1 MRLSVGAKLL
11 GGFELVV
18 LMAIVLGVVGMSS
31 LAAMNELAIQL
42 YNRDLVGLQ
51 DIAQAR
57 AAFDSYRLASA
68 QSLAAPTPAERSLQ
82 LSRQAAAEAAFVA
95 AVGSIQSAADSVDS
109 GTLSGQLA
117 TTWSQYRSLGDQV
130 TALANAGNT
139 SDAVKIS
146 QTTGRDREDAVGG
159 LLGQLNDRRGR
170 IATDQARQ
178 GVQTYE
184 RVRILTV
191 GLLVAT
197 LLIGVGMALWLA
209 RAIGRGLKAT
219 AQTAELIAAGDLTRT
234 VKIESHDEVG
244 VLGEAF
250 NRMVLAL
257 RELTSE
263 VREGV
268 QSLSAVT
275 SEIVA
280 SVTEQGA
287 STSQKAAAA
296 SGPTA
301 TVDEVRVTAQQSSQK
316 AQTVATM
323 ARHAAEIAAQGLGT
337 VERSVI
343 GMQDLRERVE
353 TIAEQILALSEQT
366 QQVGEIIS
374 SVEDLADQSN
384 LLSAKAA
391 IEAAKA
397 GEQGRGFAVVAQ
409 EVRSLAEKSKAAT
422 VQVRTMLTDIQRAT
436 NAAVLATEQGT
447 RGADEGARLVEQAG
461 ITIRQ
466 LDETIR
472 HSAEAA
478 QQIAASVG
486 QQGAGMDQIA
496 VAMASINQST
506 LETDAGTRQL
516 QKAAESMNVLAQ
528 RLSGLLGRYTLD
540 RAAQAARQ

>member
-11 GGFELVV
+11 GGFEFVM
-18 LMAIVLGVVGMSS
+18 LMAILLGVVGMSS
-31 LAAMNELAIQL
+31 LAAMNELATQL

-51 DIAQAR
+51 DIGQAR
-57 AAFDSYRLASA
+57 ALFDTYRLAGA
-68 QSLAAPTPAERSLQ
+68 QSLAASDPTERSLQ
-82 LSRQAAAEAAFVA
+82 TARQHNAEVAFVQSLGA
-95 AVGSIQSAADSVDS
+95 IQSAADTADS

-117 TTWSQYRSLGDQV
+117 TTWNQYKSLGDQV
-130 TALANAGNT
+130 TAAANAGNT
-139 SDAVKIS
+139 SDAVRII
-146 QTTGRDREDAVGG
+146 QTTAREREEAVAG
-159 LLGQLNDRRGR
+159 LLTQLTDMRGR
-170 IATDQARQ
+170 TATDQARQ

-184 RVRILTV
+184 RVRTLTV
-191 GLLVAT
+191 WLLVAT
-197 LLIGVGMALWLA
+197 LIIGVGIALWLS

-234 VKIESHDEVG
+234 VTIESRDEVG
-244 VLGEAF
+244 ALGEAF
-250 NRMVLAL
+250 NRMVLSL
-257 RELTSE
+257 RELTGE

-268 QSLSAVT
+268 QSLSAAT

-280 SVTEQGA
+280 SVTQQGA
-287 STSQKAAAA
+287 STSQQAAAV
-296 SGPTA
+296 SETTA

-323 ARHAAEIAAQGLGT
+323 ARHAAEIAAEGLGT
-337 VERSVI
+337 VERSVA
-343 GMQDLRERVE
+343 GMQDLRGRVE
-353 TIAEQILALSEQT
+353 TIADQMLALSEQT
-366 QQVGEIIS
+366 QQIGEIIA

-384 LLSAKAA
+384 LLAVNAT
-391 IEAAKA
+391 IEASRA
-397 GEQGRGFAVVAQ
+397 GEQGRGFAAVAH
-409 EVRSLAEKSKAAT
+409 EVRSLAERSKAAT
-422 VQVRTMLTDIQRAT
+422 VQVRTLLTDIQRAT

-461 ITIRQ
+461 VTIRQ

-516 QKAAESMNVLAQ
+516 QKAAESLNLLAQ
-528 RLSGLLGRYTLD
+528 RLSGLLGRYKLD
-540 RAAQAARQ
+540 RAA

>member
-57 AAFDSYRLASA
+57 AAFDGYRLASA
-68 QSLAAPTPAERSLQ
+68 QSLAAPSPAERSLQ
-82 LSRQAAAEAAFVA
+82 LSRQAAAEAAFVQA
-95 AVGSIQSAADSVDS
+95 LGSIQSAADSADS

-117 TTWSQYRSLGDQV
+117 TTWSQYKSLSDQA

-139 SDAVKIS
+139 SDAAKIS
-146 QTTGRDREDAVGG
+146 QTTARDREDAVSG
-159 LLGQLNDRRGR
+159 LIGQLNDLRGR

-234 VKIESHDEVG
+234 VKVESRDEVG

-250 NRMVLAL
+250 NRMVLSL

-287 STSQKAAAA
+287 STSQ
-296 SGPTA
+296 
-301 TVDEVRVTAQQSSQK
+301 Q

-337 VERSVI
+337 VERSVT
-343 GMQDLRERVE
+343 GMQDLRGRVE

-384 LLSAKAA
+384 LLAVNAA

-540 RAAQAARQ
+540 RAA

>member
-11 GGFELVV
+11 GGFEFVM
-18 LMAIVLGVVGMSS
+18 LMAILLGVVGMTS
-31 LAAMNELAIQL
+31 LAAMNELATQL

-51 DIAQAR
+51 DIGQAR
-57 AAFDSYRLASA
+57 AQFDTYRLAGA
-68 QSLAAPTPAERSLQ
+68 QSLGASDPAERSLQ
-82 LSRQAAAEAAFVA
+82 TARQRNAELGFAQSLGA
-95 AVGSIQSAADSVDS
+95 IQSAADTADS

-117 TTWSQYRSLGDQV
+117 TTWSQYKSLGDQI
-130 TALANAGNT
+130 TAAANAGNT
-139 SDAVKIS
+139 SDAVRIMR
-146 QTTGRDREDAVGG
+146 TTAREREEAVSG
-159 LLGQLNDRRGR
+159 LLTQLTDLRGR
-170 IATDQARQ
+170 TATDQARQ
-178 GVQTYE
+178 GSQTYE
-184 RVRILTV
+184 RVRTLTV
-191 GLLVAT
+191 GLLIAT
-197 LLIGVGMALWLA
+197 LIIGVGIALWLS
-209 RAIGRGLKAT
+209 RAIGRGLKGT

-234 VKIESHDEVG
+234 VTIESRDEVG
-244 VLGEAF
+244 ALGEAF
-250 NRMVLAL
+250 NRMVLSL
-257 RELTSE
+257 RELTGE

-268 QSLSAVT
+268 QSLSAAT

-280 SVTEQGA
+280 SVTQQGA
-287 STSQKAAAA
+287 STSQQAAAV
-296 SGPTA
+296 SETTA

-323 ARHAAEIAAQGLGT
+323 ARHAAEIAAEGLGT
-337 VERSVI
+337 VERSVA
-343 GMQDLRERVE
+343 GMQDLRGRVE
-353 TIAEQILALSEQT
+353 TIADQMLALSEQT
-366 QQVGEIIS
+366 QQIGEIIA

-384 LLSAKAA
+384 LLAVNAT
-391 IEAAKA
+391 IEASRA
-397 GEQGRGFAVVAQ
+397 GEQGRGFAAVAH
-409 EVRSLAEKSKAAT
+409 EVRSLAERSKAAT
-422 VQVRTMLTDIQRAT
+422 LQVRTLLTDIQRAT

-516 QKAAESMNVLAQ
+516 QKAAESLNVLAL
-528 RLSGLLGRYTLD
+528 RLSGLLGRYKLD
-540 RAAQAARQ
+540 RAA

>member
-11 GGFELVV
+11 GGFEFVM
-18 LMAIVLGVVGMSS
+18 LMAVVLGVVGMSS
-31 LAAMNELAIQL
+31 LAAMNELATQL

-57 AAFDSYRLASA
+57 AAFDSYRLAGA
-68 QSLAAPTPAERSLQ
+68 QSLAASTPAERSLQ
-82 LSRQAAAEAAFVA
+82 ASRQASAEAAFVQA
-95 AVGSIQSAADSVDS
+95 LGAIQSAADSVDS

-117 TTWSQYRSLGDQV
+117 TTWNQYKSLGDQV
-130 TALANAGNT
+130 TAAANAGNI
-139 SDAVKIS
+139 SDAIKIS
-146 QTTGRDREDAVGG
+146 QTTGRDREDAVSG
-159 LLGQLNDRRGR
+159 LLSQLTDMRGR
-170 IATDQARQ
+170 TATDQAHQ
-178 GVQTYE
+178 GSQTYE
-184 RVRILTV
+184 RVRTLTM
-191 GLLVAT
+191 GLIIAT
-197 LLIGVGMALWLA
+197 LVIGVGIALWLA
-209 RAIGRGLKAT
+209 RAIGRGIKAT

-234 VKIESHDEVG
+234 VKIESRDEVG
-244 VLGEAF
+244 ALGEAF

-257 RELTSE
+257 RELTGE

-268 QSLSAVT
+268 HSLSAAT

-287 STSQKAAAA
+287 STSQQAAAV
-296 SGPTA
+296 SETTA

-337 VERSVI
+337 VERSVT
-343 GMQDLRERVE
+343 GMQDLRGRVE

-366 QQVGEIIS
+366 QQVGEIIA

-384 LLSAKAA
+384 LLAVNAA

-516 QKAAESMNVLAQ
+516 QKAAESLNVLAQ
-528 RLSGLLGRYTLD
+528 RLSGLLGRYKLD
-540 RAAQAARQ
+540 RAA

>member
-11 GGFELVV
+11 GGFEFVM

-31 LAAMNELAIQL
+31 LAAMNELATQL
-42 YNRDLVGLQ
+42 YNRDLLGLH
-51 DIAQAR
+51 DISQAR

-68 QSLAAPTPAERSLQ
+68 QSLAASDPTERNLQAGRQRSAETAFG
-82 LSRQAAAEAAFVA
+82 QALAP
-95 AVGSIQSAADSVDS
+95 IQSAADTADS
-109 GTLSGQLA
+109 RALAGQLETA
-117 TTWSQYRSLGDQV
+117 WNQYKSSNDQV
-130 TALANAGNT
+130 AAAAKTGNSSEALR
-139 SDAVKIS
+139 IS
-146 QTTGRDREDAVGG
+146 QTTAREREEAVGG

-170 IATDQARQ
+170 TATDQARQ
-178 GVQTYE
+178 GAQTYE
-184 RVRILTV
+184 RVRTQTV
-191 GLLVAT
+191 GLLIAT
-197 LLIGVGMALWLA
+197 LVIGVTIALWLS
-209 RAIGRGLKAT
+209 RAIGRGIKAT

-234 VKIESHDEVG
+234 VTIESRDEVG
-244 VLGEAF
+244 ALGEAF

-257 RELTSE
+257 RELTGE

-268 QSLSAVT
+268 QSLSAAT

-280 SVTEQGA
+280 SVTQQGA
-287 STSQKAAAA
+287 STSQQAAAV
-296 SGPTA
+296 SETTA
-301 TVDEVRVTAQQSSQK
+301 TVDQVRVTAQQSSQK

-337 VERSVI
+337 VERSVA
-343 GMQDLRERVE
+343 GMQDLRGRVE
-353 TIAEQILALSEQT
+353 TIADQILALSEQT
-366 QQVGEIIS
+366 QQVGEIIA

-384 LLSAKAA
+384 LLAVNAA
-391 IEAAKA
+391 IEASRA

-409 EVRSLAEKSKAAT
+409 EVRSLAERSKAAT

-461 ITIRQ
+461 VTIRQ

-516 QKAAESMNVLAQ
+516 QKAAESLNVLAL
-528 RLSGLLGRYTLD
+528 RLSGLLGRYKLD
-540 RAAQAARQ
+540 RAA

>member
-11 GGFELVV
+11 GGFEFVV

-57 AAFDSYRLASA
+57 AAFDGYRLASA
-68 QSLAAPTPAERSLQ
+68 QALAASTPAERSLQ
-82 LSRQAAAEAAFVA
+82 ASRQASADAAFVQALA
-95 AVGSIQSAADSVDS
+95 AIQSAADTADS

-117 TTWSQYRSLGDQV
+117 TTWSQYKSLSDQV
-130 TALANAGNT
+130 TVLANVGNVA
-139 SDAVKIS
+139 DAIKIS
-146 QTTGRDREDAVGG
+146 QSTGRDREEAVGG
-159 LLGQLNDRRGR
+159 LLGQLNDMRGR

-178 GVQTYE
+178 GMDTYQ

-191 GLLVAT
+191 GLLIAT

-234 VKIESHDEVG
+234 VKVESRDEVG

-250 NRMVLAL
+250 NRMVLSL

-287 STSQKAAAA
+287 STSQQAAAV
-296 SGPTA
+296 SETTA

-337 VERSVI
+337 VERSVT
-343 GMQDLRERVE
+343 GMQDLRGRVE

-384 LLSAKAA
+384 LLAVNAA

-540 RAAQAARQ
+540 RAA

>member
-11 GGFELVV
+11 GGFEFVV

-31 LAAMNELAIQL
+31 LAAMNELAVQL

-68 QSLAAPTPAERSLQ
+68 QSLAASTPAERSLQ
-82 LSRQAAAEAAFVA
+82 ISRQAATEAAFVQA
-95 AVGSIQSAADSVDS
+95 LGAIQSAADTADS

-117 TTWSQYRSLGDQV
+117 TTWSQYKSLSDQV

-159 LLGQLNDRRGR
+159 LLGQLNDLRGR

-234 VKIESHDEVG
+234 VKVESRDEVG

-257 RELTSE
+257 RELTGE
-263 VREGV
+263 VRDGV

-287 STSQKAAAA
+287 STSQQAAAV
-296 SGPTA
+296 SETTA

-337 VERSVI
+337 VERSVT
-343 GMQDLRERVE
+343 GMQDLRGRVE

-384 LLSAKAA
+384 LLAVNAA

-461 ITIRQ
+461 VTIRQ

-540 RAAQAARQ
+540 RAA

>member
-11 GGFELVV
+11 GGFEFVM
-18 LMAIVLGVVGMSS
+18 LMSIVLGVVGMSN

-42 YNRDLVGLQ
+42 YNRDLVGVQ
-51 DIAQAR
+51 NIGQTR

-68 QSLAAPTPAERSLQ
+68 QSLAAADPTERNLQAGRQRSAESAFGQGL
-82 LSRQAAAEAAFVA
+82 AA
-95 AVGSIQSAADSVDS
+95 IQSAADAADS
-109 GTLSGQLA
+109 RTLASQLEM
-117 TTWSQYRSLGDQV
+117 TWNQYKSLSDQV
-130 TALANAGNT
+130 TAAANAGNV
-139 SDAVKIS
+139 SDALRIN
-146 QTTGRDREDAVGG
+146 QTTAREREEAVSGV
-159 LLGQLNDRRGR
+159 LGQLVELRGHS
-170 IATDQARQ
+170 ATDQARQ
-178 GVQTYE
+178 GAQAYE
-184 RVRILTV
+184 RIRTV
-191 GLLVAT
+191 TMGLIIFTLVS
-197 LLIGVGMALWLA
+197 GVGIALWLA
-209 RAIGRGLKAT
+209 RSIGQGVKVT
-219 AQTAELIAAGDLTRT
+219 AQTAELIAAGDLTRM
-234 VKIESHDEVG
+234 VPIRSRDEVG
-244 VLGEAF
+244 ALGEAF
-250 NRMVLAL
+250 NRMVFSL
-257 RELTSE
+257 RELTGE

-268 QSLSAVT
+268 QSLSAAT
-275 SEIVA
+275 SQIVA

-287 STSQKAAAA
+287 STSQQAAAV
-296 SGPTA
+296 SETTA
-301 TVDEVRVTAQQSSQK
+301 TVDQVRVTAQQSSQK

-337 VERSVI
+337 VERSVA
-343 GMQDLRERVE
+343 GMQDLRGRVE
-353 TIAEQILALSEQT
+353 TIADQILALSEQT
-366 QQVGEIIS
+366 QQVGEIIA

-384 LLSAKAA
+384 LLAVNAA
-391 IEAAKA
+391 IEASRA

-409 EVRSLAEKSKAAT
+409 EVRSLAERSKAAT

-516 QKAAESMNVLAQ
+516 QKAAESLNVLAQ
-528 RLSGLLGRYTLD
+528 RLSGLLGHYKLD
-540 RAAQAARQ
+540 RAA

>member
-11 GGFELVV
+11 GGFEFVM
-18 LMAIVLGVVGMSS
+18 LMAIVLGVFGMSN

-82 LSRQAAAEAAFVA
+82 LSRQAAAEAAFVQA
-95 AVGSIQSAADSVDS
+95 LGSIQSAADSADS

-117 TTWSQYRSLGDQV
+117 TTWSQYKSLSDQA

-139 SDAVKIS
+139 SDAAKIS
-146 QTTGRDREDAVGG
+146 QTTARDREDAVSG
-159 LLGQLNDRRGR
+159 LIGQLNDLRGR

-234 VKIESHDEVG
+234 VKIESNDEVG

-287 STSQKAAAA
+287 STSQQAAAV
-296 SGPTA
+296 SETTA

-323 ARHAAEIAAQGLGT
+323 ARHAAEIAAEGLGT
-337 VERSVI
+337 VERSVA
-343 GMQDLRERVE
+343 GMQDLRGRVE
-353 TIAEQILALSEQT
+353 TIADQMLALSEQT
-366 QQVGEIIS
+366 QQIGEIIA

-384 LLSAKAA
+384 LLAVNAT
-391 IEAAKA
+391 IEASRA
-397 GEQGRGFAVVAQ
+397 GEQGRGFAAVAH
-409 EVRSLAEKSKAAT
+409 EVRSLAERSKAAT
-422 VQVRTMLTDIQRAT
+422 VQVRTLLTDIQRAT

-447 RGADEGARLVEQAG
+447 RGADEGSRLVEQAG

-540 RAAQAARQ
+540 RAA

>member
-11 GGFELVV
+11 GGFEFVI

-57 AAFDSYRLASA
+57 AAFDGYRLASA
-68 QSLAAPTPAERSLQ
+68 RSLAASTPAERSLQ
-82 LSRQAAAEAAFVA
+82 LTRQASAEAAFVQAVA
-95 AVGSIQSAADSVDS
+95 AIQSAADTADS

-117 TTWSQYRSLGDQV
+117 TTWSQYKSLSDQA
-130 TALANAGNT
+130 TALANAGNV
-139 SDAVKIS
+139 SDAVKVT

-159 LLGQLNDRRGR
+159 LLSQLNDLRGR
-170 IATDQARQ
+170 VATDQARQ

-191 GLLVAT
+191 GLLIAT

-263 VREGV
+263 VRDGV

-287 STSQKAAAA
+287 STSQQAAAV
-296 SGPTA
+296 SETTA

-337 VERSVI
+337 VERSVT
-343 GMQDLRERVE
+343 GMQDLRGRVE

-384 LLSAKAA
+384 LLAVNAA

-540 RAAQAARQ
+540 RAA

>member
-11 GGFELVV
+11 GGFEFVV

-31 LAAMNELAIQL
+31 LAAMNELAVQL

-68 QSLAAPTPAERSLQ
+68 QSLAASTPAERSLQ
-82 LSRQAAAEAAFVA
+82 ISRQAATEAAFVQA
-95 AVGSIQSAADSVDS
+95 LGAIQSAADTADS

-117 TTWSQYRSLGDQV
+117 TTWSQYKSMSDQV
-130 TALANAGNT
+130 TALANAGNM

-159 LLGQLNDRRGR
+159 LLGQLNDLRGR

-234 VKIESHDEVG
+234 VKVESRDEVG

-257 RELTSE
+257 RELTGE
-263 VREGV
+263 VRDGV

-287 STSQKAAAA
+287 STSQQAAAV
-296 SGPTA
+296 SETTA

-337 VERSVI
+337 VERSVT
-343 GMQDLRERVE
+343 GMQDLRGRVE

-384 LLSAKAA
+384 LLAVNAA

-461 ITIRQ
+461 VTIRQ

-540 RAAQAARQ
+540 RAA

>member
-11 GGFELVV
+11 GGFEFVV

-57 AAFDSYRLASA
+57 AAFDGYRLASA
-68 QSLAAPTPAERSLQ
+68 QGLAASTPAERSLQ
-82 LSRQAAAEAAFVA
+82 ASRQVSADAAFVQA
-95 AVGSIQSAADSVDS
+95 LGAIQSAADSADS

-117 TTWSQYRSLGDQV
+117 TTWSQYRSLSDQV
-130 TALANAGNT
+130 TALSNAGNV
-139 SDAVKIS
+139 SDAIKIS
-146 QTTGRDREDAVGG
+146 QTTGRDREEAVGG
-159 LLGQLNDRRGR
+159 LLGQLNDLRGR

-178 GVQTYE
+178 GMETYQ

-191 GLLVAT
+191 GLLIAT

-234 VKIESHDEVG
+234 VKIESRDEVV

-250 NRMVLAL
+250 NRMVLSL

-280 SVTEQGA
+280 SVNEQGA
-287 STSQKAAAA
+287 STSQQAAAV
-296 SGPTA
+296 SETTA

-337 VERSVI
+337 VERSVT
-343 GMQDLRERVE
+343 GMQDLRGRVE

-384 LLSAKAA
+384 LLAVNAA

-540 RAAQAARQ
+540 PAA